1 MKLSNILTNHYPKFE
16 TKIPSTGIVVYFR
29 PLLVKE
35 EKKLLTIQEFGSLKE
50 KLNCIKEVLESCFEM
65 SLKDLTLTDMQYLFI
80 QLRIKSI
87 DSIVEPTII
96 CPETKEEFKIH
107 INLEEIQVIESKNKS
122 NNIELGPELSVDM
135 KEPTVD
141 LLLNNDNISILEQK
155 ELYKIALYCIE
166 AINTKTEMIKCKD
179 LSVSDLE
186 EFIDNLTKSQFE
198 LIENYLINM
207 SKIEKVVSYKTS
219 DGKERSITLR
229 GLDDFFV

>member
-1 MKLSNILTNHYPKFE
+1 MKLSNILTNHYPRFE

-50 KLNCIKEVLESCFEM
+50 KLNCIKEVIESCFEM
-65 SLKDLTLTDMQYLFI
+65 CMNDLTLTDMQYLFI

-87 DSIVEPTII
+87 DSIVEPIII
-96 CPETKEEFKIH
+96 CPETKEEFKTV
-107 INLEEIQVIESKNKS
+107 INLEEIQVTESKNKS
-122 NNIELGPELSVDM
+122 NTIELDSELSVIM
-135 KEPTVD
+135 KEPTIG
-141 LLLNNDNISILEQK
+141 LLLNNNNISIIEQK

-166 AINTKTEMIKCKD
+166 TINTKAEMIKCKD
-179 LSVSDLE
+179 LSTSDLE
-186 EFIDNLTKSQFE
+186 EFIDNLTKSQFG

-207 SKIEKVVSYKTS
+207 SKIEKIVSYKTS

>member
-50 KLNCIKEVLESCFEM
+50 KLNCIKEVLESCFEICVN
-65 SLKDLTLTDMQYLFI
+65 DLTLTDMQYLFI

-87 DSIVEPTII
+87 DSVVEPIII
-96 CPETKEEFKIH
+96 CPETKEEFKIN

-122 NNIELGPELSVDM
+122 NTIELDSELSVIM
-135 KEPTVD
+135 KEPTVG
-141 LLLNNDNISILEQK
+141 LLLNNNISIIEQK

-166 AINTKTEMIKCKD
+166 TINTKTEMINCKD
-179 LSVSDLE
+179 LSTSDLE
-186 EFIDNLTKSQFE
+186 EFIDNLTKSQFG
-198 LIENYLINM
+198 LIENYLTNM
-207 SKIEKVVSYKTS
+207 SKIEKIVSYKTS